1 MHRADHA
8 VGHLWDVIQNDPE
21 LAGNTT
27 IICIPECGRNDEPN
41 SIQDENLWKAY
52 DHSDANATRIWSL
65 MAGPGII
72 ANNVV
77 GSIDQPLGQASDA
90 MMTVAD
96 ILGVAGS
103 IPTNYLAEGT
113 QSLITL
119 MNNPG

>member
-1 MHRADHA
+1 
-8 VGHLWDVIQNDPE
+8 
-21 LAGNTT
+21 
-27 IICIPECGRNDEPN
+27 
-41 SIQDENLWKAY
+41 
-52 DHSDANATRIWSL
+52 

-72 ANNVV
+72 ANNIV